1 MTVTNCDIGILCRLN
16 GSILEHSNL
25 GQFPHVS
32 HAQYMHSPFIAL
44 CIDLVSTCRII
55 EFYFSD
61 DVSDSKSCVDNT
73 SNAHAAIG
81 LKSFHVGPTI

>member
-32 HAQYMHSPFIAL
+32 HAQYMHSPFNAL
-44 CIDLVSTCRII
+44 CIDLMSMMSNYRIL
-55 EFYFSD
+55 FSD

-73 SNAHAAIG
+73 STEDKVIF
-81 LKSFHVGPTI
+81 K

>member
-25 GQFPHVS
+25 GRFPHVS
-32 HAQYMHSPFIAL
+32 HAQYMHFPFIAL

-73 SNAHAAIG
+73 SKFDRLLISTG
-81 LKSFHVGPTI
+81 IFQGKRK